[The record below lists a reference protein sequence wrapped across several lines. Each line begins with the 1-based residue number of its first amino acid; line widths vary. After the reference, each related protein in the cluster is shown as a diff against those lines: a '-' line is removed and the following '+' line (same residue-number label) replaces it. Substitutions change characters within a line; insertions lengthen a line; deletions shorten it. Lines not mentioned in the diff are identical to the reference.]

1 MLRNLR
7 TFINDNEW
15 YINIYDG
22 KVNVVNY
29 DDVILLE
36 DNRIS
41 IKYKKGTIIIKGEN
55 LSVNKLL
62 ENEMLIIGKIKSIEL
77 E

>member
-15 YINIYDG
+15 RINIYDG

-41 IKYKKGTIIIKGEN
+41 IKYKKGMIIIKGEN

>member
-41 IKYKKGTIIIKGEN
+41 IKYKKGMIIIKGEN

>member
-1 MLRNLR
+1 MFKNLR
-7 TFINDNEW
+7 TFINDQDW
-15 YINIYDG
+15 HINIYDEE
-22 KVNVVNY
+22 VNVVNY
-29 DDVILLE
+29 EDIILLE

-41 IKYKKGTIIIKGEN
+41 IKYKKGIIIIKGEN

-62 ENEMLIIGKIKSIEL
+62 ENEMLVTGKIKSIEL

>member
-29 DDVILLE
+29 DDLILLE

-41 IKYKKGTIIIKGEN
+41 IKYKKGMIIIKGEN